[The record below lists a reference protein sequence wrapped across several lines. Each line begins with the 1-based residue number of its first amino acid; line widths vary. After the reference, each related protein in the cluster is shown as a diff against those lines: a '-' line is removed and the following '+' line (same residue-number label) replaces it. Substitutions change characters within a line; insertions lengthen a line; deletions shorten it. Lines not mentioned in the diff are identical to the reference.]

1 MAGTKIKKYSSLG
14 KAYQR
19 QKLIDVKG
27 KKPFY
32 STELA
37 INEEA
42 IYKRMKLVPYS
53 PDKLLSK
60 KKIDIFN
67 EMMTDDEISAAVD
80 ELKLLRLSKGWEIE
94 AASDSSL
101 DRQIRD
107 EVEYNLEN
115 IEGSFDD
122 DLREMMGALEM
133 GVSVNEMV
141 WNPWEK
147 GKYAGTNPHIRLQSI
162 KSLNPKYL
170 NLFTDDFNNIL
181 QNGVVNISSLGYGD
195 QYPVDKF
202 IIYSFNKKYENIWGT
217 SRIREL
223 YDLWY
228 IKKVCIRAWG
238 IFIEKF
244 GHPFPVLKHASGIDD
259 KSRDYLLNVIKQ
271 IRMES
276 GFTIPKEVELQMVE
290 ASGRSADIH
299 EKALT
304 WINGQI
310 RKKIMGQTLTS
321 DAGEKG
327 ARSLGQVHFDILQS
341 YIEHLGKDVADK
353 AVNQQIIQRLVDYNH
368 PDVEDYPIFKFKP
381 MVEDDI
387 TEKIKVYYDGID
399 RQVVKPIPEDEER
412 IREFTGFPPRKV
424 EETPAAAV
432 ADPTIPGD
440 TGVTTKN
447 IEVYAEA
454 DIKKY
459 QEKIFTGVSRR
470 KFTVYEESVDFA
482 EIKSTTQSTQDK
494 YIVKAGGI
502 IKSGIDDMIRAIQ
515 RNKIVENKNYDA
527 IKSLSFYAD
536 AVGALKGTFTDMLRE
551 TYENAM
557 RQAKQEI
564 INKKRRARRYSDVL
578 KFQYDIDLRKI
589 NPTEALAFFDSKAF
603 DMAGIERDNITK
615 KVKVILYNSIKSGA
629 SLRDTINQ
637 IQTDTQEYY
646 DAGQTDEDALKGYR
660 LENVIR
666 TNITE
671 AMNEGRKAYFED
683 PALDGYVQAYQYSAI
698 LDNRVR
704 PNHACMDGRIYSVT
718 SPVWD
723 RHTPPNGYN
732 CRCLLIPVTQDEEY
746 EESPMPPKSCDPD
759 EGFDKPG
766 M

>member
-1 MAGTKIKKYSSLG
+1 
-14 KAYQR
+14 
-19 QKLIDVKG
+19 
-27 KKPFY
+27 
-32 STELA
+32 
-37 INEEA
+37 
-42 IYKRMKLVPYS
+42 
-53 PDKLLSK
+53 
-60 KKIDIFN
+60 
-67 EMMTDDEISAAVD
+67 
-80 ELKLLRLSKGWEIE
+80 
-94 AASDSSL
+94 
-101 DRQIRD
+101 
-107 EVEYNLEN
+107 
-115 IEGSFDD
+115 
-122 DLREMMGALEM
+122 
-133 GVSVNEMV
+133 
-141 WNPWEK
+141 
-147 GKYAGTNPHIRLQSI
+147 
-162 KSLNPKYL
+162 
-170 NLFTDDFNNIL
+170 
-181 QNGVVNISSLGYGD
+181 
-195 QYPVDKF
+195 
-202 IIYSFNKKYENIWGT
+202 
-217 SRIREL
+217 
-223 YDLWY
+223 
-228 IKKVCIRAWG
+228 
-238 IFIEKF
+238 
-244 GHPFPVLKHASGIDD
+244 
-259 KSRDYLLNVIKQ
+259 
-271 IRMES
+271 MES